1 MTSIEINLEDI
12 PSLEGKT
19 GIVSGGISG
28 IGLAAAKIL
37 SSRGARV
44 FVLDRNTP
52 QTALPQGL
60 EFIKCDQSSWKDL
73 SAAFKHVQNVDIA
86 VANAGVSEERNY
98 FDDSFDE
105 QGNLLEPSRAVI
117 DVNLVGTF
125 NFCKLALSSMRRRGV
140 GGSIVITSSATAY
153 APEHSLP
160 VYSAC
165 KLALVGLVRSLR
177 AVTLKDNITINTVT
191 PAATIT
197 SLLPQNLAAPIIAA
211 GLPVSSA
218 DFVGLAVVYSA
229 VGKQPRRVE
238 PYGKDTD
245 ESDGPG
251 RWHGRGILTLGE
263 TYTEVEGPVAD
274 LRPQWFGQKNTELTR
289 LQQTMTDF
297 R

>member
-1 MTSIEINLEDI
+1 
-12 PSLEGKT
+12 
-19 GIVSGGISG
+19 
-28 IGLAAAKIL
+28 
-37 SSRGARV
+37 
-44 FVLDRNTP
+44 
-52 QTALPQGL
+52 
-60 EFIKCDQSSWKDL
+60 
-73 SAAFKHVQNVDIA
+73 
-86 VANAGVSEERNY
+86 
-98 FDDSFDE
+98 
-105 QGNLLEPSRAVI
+105 
-117 DVNLVGTF
+117 
-125 NFCKLALSSMRRRGV
+125 MRRRGV

-165 KLALVGLVRSLR
+165 KLAVSTGIEAFTIERNRLTVLSLQLVGLVRSLR

-197 SLLPQNLAAPIIAA
+197 SLLPQHLAAPIIAA

-229 VGKQPRRVE
+229 VGKQSKRVE

-251 RWHGRGILTLGE
+251 RWHGRGILTLGDA
-263 TYTEVEGPVAD
+263 YTEVEGPVAD
-274 LRPQWFGQKNTELTR
+274 LRTQWFGQKNTELTR

>member
-1 MTSIEINLEDI
+1 MLLLCTTCGYNDISLLRSNLLYMREHLVTI
-12 PSLEGKT
+12 
-19 GIVSGGISG
+19 IAGGISG

-52 QTALPQGL
+52 QTALPPGL

-73 SAAFKHVQNVDIA
+73 SAAFKHAQNVDIA
-86 VANAGVSEERNY
+86 IANAGVSEERNY
-98 FDDSFDE
+98 FDDTFDE

-165 KLALVGLVRSLR
+165 KLA
-177 AVTLKDNITINTVT
+177 
-191 PAATIT
+191 
-197 SLLPQNLAAPIIAA
+197 
-211 GLPVSSA
+211 VSSCIEA
-218 DFVGLAVVYSA
+218 F
-229 VGKQPRRVE
+229 
-238 PYGKDTD
+238 
-245 ESDGPG
+245 
-251 RWHGRGILTLGE
+251 
-263 TYTEVEGPVAD
+263 
-274 LRPQWFGQKNTELTR
+274 
-289 LQQTMTDF
+289 MT
-297 R
+297 